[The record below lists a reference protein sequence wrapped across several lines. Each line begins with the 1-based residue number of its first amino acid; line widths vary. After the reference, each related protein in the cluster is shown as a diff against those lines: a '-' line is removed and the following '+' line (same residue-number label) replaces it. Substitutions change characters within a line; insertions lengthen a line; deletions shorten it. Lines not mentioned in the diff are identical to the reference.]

1 MNYRLIFRT
10 VGLVLLIEAA
20 AMLPALAVS
29 LIFGGPDWKALVI
42 SPAAAAAAGA
52 LLSMIKPKG
61 AIFAKEGFAIVAIG
75 WLAVSLFGALPYLIS
90 GASKNFVDAFFE
102 SVSGFTTTGA
112 SVFKDVEILPKGLI
126 FWRSFT
132 SWLGGMGV
140 LVLMLAV
147 LPLIGGSS
155 VHILKA
161 ESTGP
166 NKGKIVPKTG
176 AGAKIVYL
184 IYAAMTLFVII
195 LLAAGGM
202 NVYDACINA
211 FGAASTGGFS
221 NMNLNVGAYGNLY
234 FEIVLLVFILLFGVN
249 FINYYRILKRD
260 FRPII
265 KDEELRFYLI
275 AYFVS
280 TAAVAVNLTGKI
292 YPDFWSSLR
301 FSSFQTASILTS
313 TGFASADF
321 NVWPAFAKIILLLL
335 MFVGASAGSTAGGI
349 KCVRILLLFKIIR
362 REISR
367 LIHPRSVKVVKID
380 GRAVD
385 EKILSGVSSFFFLY
399 IAAAAAACL
408 VISAEGKDLITTVSS
423 VAASLNN
430 IGPGF
435 GEIGPLGN
443 YSGFSYFGKMV
454 LSFLMLLGRLEIYPL
469 LLLFTPNFWRK
480 INI

>member
-1 MNYRLIFRT
+1 
-10 VGLVLLIEAA
+10 
-20 AMLPALAVS
+20 
-29 LIFGGPDWKALVI
+29 
-42 SPAAAAAAGA
+42 
-52 LLSMIKPKG
+52 
-61 AIFAKEGFAIVAIG
+61 
-75 WLAVSLFGALPYLIS
+75 
-90 GASKNFVDAFFE
+90 
-102 SVSGFTTTGA
+102 
-112 SVFKDVEILPKGLI
+112 
-126 FWRSFT
+126 
-132 SWLGGMGV
+132 
-140 LVLMLAV
+140 
-147 LPLIGGSS
+147 
-155 VHILKA
+155 
-161 ESTGP
+161 
-166 NKGKIVPKTG
+166 
-176 AGAKIVYL
+176 
-184 IYAAMTLFVII
+184 MTLFVII